1 MNRGSLFKPPYH
13 QCGDCGDEDTST
25 AIMINSHTFNPSA
38 QLLAQTAAST
48 LGISNSVLVPL
59 GVLFG
64 LAALLLFFGRIP
76 ISYNLLNLTVR
87 WRTTLLTAL
96 AFTLVISLLT
106 VMLAFVNGM
115 YQLTENS
122 GHPEN
127 VVVLAEG
134 STDESFSN
142 LGFSDIGDIEN
153 QAGILRPDGRPL
165 LSRETYLVV
174 NQPIP
179 NAPPGG
185 PQRRFL
191 QLRGIVDPNIAA
203 QVHQIVLYEGG
214 GWFSESGVQE
224 VDSASATT
232 AVEVVVGEGI
242 ARELGSSRTE
252 AELAAAA
259 NSNRLDV
266 GDVFSLSNR
275 PWKVVGV
282 MQSSGST
289 FDSEVWAK
297 QSLIGPM
304 FGKETYTALVARTAD
319 AESAATLK
327 NFLNNDYKKA
337 AVSALSEPE
346 YYAGLS
352 STNRQFLFGIIFVAI
367 VMAIGGVFGVMN
379 TMFAAIGQR
388 TKDIGVLRL
397 IGYRR
402 RQILISFLLESLA
415 IAFIGGLLGCAVG
428 MLADGWTATSILSA
442 GQGGGGKFIV
452 LKLAVDAN
460 TIAVGL
466 LLALV
471 MGLAGGLLPS
481 LSAMRLSALDA
492 LR

>member
-1 MNRGSLFKPPYH
+1 MN
-13 QCGDCGDEDTST
+13 
-25 AIMINSHTFNPSA
+25 
-38 QLLAQTAAST
+38 T
-48 LGISNSVLVPL
+48 LGIWLLGEAPASILGVSTSVLIPL
-59 GVLFG
+59 G
-64 LAALLLFFGRIP
+64 LAAGLIALLVLFGRIP
-76 ISYNLLNLTVR
+76 ISYNLLNLTAR

-115 YQLTENS
+115 YQLTESS

-142 LGFSDIGDIEN
+142 LGFSDVGDIEN
-153 QAGILRPDGRPL
+153 LPGILRTSNRPL

-179 NAPPGG
+179 NAPPDG

-191 QLRGIVDPNIAA
+191 QLRGIVDPRIAA
-203 QVHQIVLYEGG
+203 EVHQIALYDGG
-214 GWFSESGVQE
+214 RWFSDAGVQL
-224 VDSASATT
+224 DGDGDAATA
-232 AVEVVVGEGI
+232 AVEVVLGEGI
-242 ARELGSSRTE
+242 AREMGRSRTE
-252 AELAAAA
+252 SERQAAR
-259 NSNRLDV
+259 NPDRLDV
-266 GDVFSLSNR
+266 GDTFSLNDQ
-275 PWKVVGV
+275 PWVVVGV

-289 FDSEVWAK
+289 FDSEAWAK

-304 FGKETYTALVARTAD
+304 FGKETYTSLVARTAD
-319 AESAATLK
+319 AEAAATLK
-327 NFLNNDYKKA
+327 NLLNNEYKKA
-337 AVSALSEPE
+337 ALSALSEPE
-346 YYAGLS
+346 YYSALS
-352 STNRQFLFGIIFVAI
+352 STNQQFLYGIIFVAL

-397 IGYRR
+397 LGYRR
-402 RQILISFLLESLA
+402 RQILISFLLESIV

-442 GQGGGGKFIV
+442 GPGGGKFVV
-452 LKLAVDAN
+452 LKLSVDAN
-460 TIAVGL
+460 IIAVGL

-471 MGLAGGLLPS
+471 MGIVGGLLPS
-481 LSAMRLSALDA
+481 LNAMRLSALEA